1 MKRRPITLTAAISI
15 ILFLLAIIYL
25 IAGIYIEQ
33 KDGPQKAKR
42 RFDTLMN
49 STKQAALITP
59 IGSTDFCNR
68 FIDAIGNIGDFS
80 TLEMR
85 INEKLVY
92 SYPPREYSKPSPEL
106 VNNFSRT
113 EYANDNSI
121 NLIASI
127 YLMKPDTIYNHAKVS
142 FFLVLL
148 GTVISVLLLVIF
160 KEEPKEGFEPVYD
173 LKTDEKSNK
182 KNRRTKRFSPKRN

>member
-92 SYPPREYSKPSPEL
+92 SYPP
-106 VNNFSRT
+106 
-113 EYANDNSI
+113 
-121 NLIASI
+121 
-127 YLMKPDTIYNHAKVS
+127 
-142 FFLVLL
+142 
-148 GTVISVLLLVIF
+148 
-160 KEEPKEGFEPVYD
+160 
-173 LKTDEKSNK
+173 
-182 KNRRTKRFSPKRN
+182 